1 VNERDLRHALRGA
14 PVDEAA
20 RGRALD
26 VVRAAYREREPV
38 RPRRRWAPAVAVA
51 ACVLAAALIAASL
64 NAPGDAVARWV
75 RDVLGTGHPDPKP
88 ALVRVPGGGRLLV
101 SSADGAWAVAADGSR
116 RRLGDYTGVSWS
128 PRGLFVVGW
137 RGGELVAMEPS
148 GRVHWSLARPGRITA
163 ARWSLGDGYRV
174 AYLSGR
180 TLRVVNGD
188 GTGDRPLAAAA
199 PVAPSWRAGAAY
211 VLAYADPRGRVR
223 VVNVDTGVE
232 LSRTPALPRVRRLA
246 WSSDG
251 RRLAIVTGRRVLVL
265 GRHGSPL
272 REHAVPRGT
281 VVDDVGW
288 SSGGRLAEVRR
299 GPRTSAIVVDGRTV
313 FTGSGRFGTVAWSP
327 SGRRL
332 LVPWPAVDQWLFLDV
347 DNGRATA
354 VANIA
359 RQFARGPGR
368 RSFPAA
374 VEWCCS

>member
-1 VNERDLRHALRGA
+1 MTERELREALRA
-14 PVDEAA
+14 VPADEDA
-20 RGRALD
+20 RGRALQ
-26 VVRAAYREREPV
+26 VACAAYREREPV
-38 RPRRRWAPAVAVA
+38 RPRRRWAPALALA
-51 ACVLAAALIAASL
+51 ACALAAVLIAASL

-75 RDVLGTGHPDPKP
+75 RQVLGAGHPDPKP

-116 RRLGDYTGVSWS
+116 RRLGDYAGVSWS

-163 ARWSLGDGYRV
+163 ARWAPGDGYRV

-199 PVAPSWRAGAAY
+199 AVAPSWRAGRDY

-223 VVNVDTGVE
+223 VVNVDTGAQ
-232 LSRTPALPRVRRLA
+232 LSRTPALPRVRHLA
-246 WSSDG
+246 WSPDG

-265 GRHGSPL
+265 DRTGSPR
-272 REHAVPRGT
+272 REHRVPRGT
-281 VVDDVGW
+281 VVDAVSW
-288 SSGGRLAEVRR
+288 SPAGRLAEVRR
-299 GPRTSAIVVDGRTV
+299 GSRTSKVVVDGRAV
-313 FTGSGRFGTVAWSP
+313 FTGSGRFGSVAWSP

-332 LVPWPAVDQWLFLDV
+332 LVPWPAADQWLFV
-347 DNGRATA
+347 DADSDRATA

-359 RQFARGPGR
+359 RQFARGPAR
-368 RSFPAA
+368 QAFPDA
-374 VEWCCS
+374 VEWCCG

>member
-1 VNERDLRHALRGA
+1 MTERELREAFRTV
-14 PVDEAA
+14 PVEDA
-20 RGRALD
+20 RGRALQ
-26 VVRAAYREREPV
+26 VVRAAYGEHEPV
-38 RPRRRWAPAVAVA
+38 RPRRRWAPAVTVA
-51 ACVLAAALIAASL
+51 ACALAAALVVASL

-75 RDVLGTGHPDPKP
+75 RQVLGAGHPDPKP

-101 SSADGAWAVAADGSR
+101 SSADGAWAVAADGAR

-137 RGGELVAMEPS
+137 RDGELVAMEPS

-163 ARWSLGDGYRV
+163 ARWAPGDGYRV
-174 AYLSGR
+174 AYLSGH
-180 TLRVVNGD
+180 TLRIVNGD
-188 GTGDRPLAAAA
+188 GTGDRRLAAAA
-199 PVAPSWRAGAAY
+199 AVAPSWRAGREY

-232 LSRTPALPRVRRLA
+232 LSRTPSLRRVRRLA

-251 RRLAIVTGRRVLVL
+251 RRLAVVTPRRVLVL
-265 GRHGSPL
+265 GRTGSSL

-281 VVDDVGW
+281 AVDDVRW
-288 SSGGRLAEVRR
+288 SPAGRLAEVRR
-299 GPRTSAIVVDGRTV
+299 GPRTSEIVVDGRTV

-332 LVPWPAVDQWLFLDV
+332 LVPWPAADQWLFLDV
-347 DNGRATA
+347 DSGRATA

-359 RQFARGPGR
+359 RQFARGPAR
-368 RSFPAA
+368 QAFPDG
-374 VEWCCS
+374 VEWCCP

>member
-1 VNERDLRHALRGA
+1 MTERELREALRRA
-14 PVDEAA
+14 PVDDDA
-20 RGRALD
+20 RGRALQ
-26 VVRAAYREREPV
+26 VARAAYREREPV
-38 RPRRRWAPAVAVA
+38 RPRQRWAPAVTVVA
-51 ACVLAAALIAASL
+51 CALAAALVVASL

-75 RDVLGTGHPDPKP
+75 RQVLGAGHPDPKP

-101 SSADGAWAVAADGSR
+101 SSADGAWAVAADGAR
-116 RRLGDYTGVSWS
+116 RRLGDYAGVSWS

-163 ARWSLGDGYRV
+163 ARWAPGDGYRV

-188 GTGDRPLAAAA
+188 GTGDRRLAAAA
-199 PVAPSWRAGAAY
+199 AVAPSWRAGSAY

-223 VVNVDTGVE
+223 VVNVDTGAE
-232 LSRTPALPRVRRLA
+232 LSRTPSLRRVRRLA
-246 WSSDG
+246 WSPDG

-265 GRHGSPL
+265 DRRGSPV
-272 REHAVPRGT
+272 REHRVPRGT
-281 VVDDVGW
+281 AVDAVSW
-288 SSGGRLAEVRR
+288 SSAGRLAEVRR
-299 GPRTSAIVVDGRTV
+299 GPRTSEIVVDGRAV
-313 FTGSGRFGTVAWSP
+313 FTGSGRFGSVAWSP

-332 LVPWPAVDQWLFLDV
+332 LVPWPAADQWLFLDV
-347 DNGRATA
+347 DSGRATA

-359 RQFARGPGR
+359 RQFARGPAR
-368 RSFPAA
+368 QAFPDA